1 MKRIVSCLLA
11 VVLVFTPCL
20 HIRATESGENA
31 VGNDVLSNGQE
42 ESRAGSETSGM
53 AQVKPAETDGM
64 AGETNEVTDVV
75 PGDGLA
81 EPVGEATDVDPKD
94 GDVVPG
100 DGLAEPAG
108 EATDGNPTD
117 GGSKDFGVKETQGA
131 ETAPVGNLGQV
142 DVSIVSAL
150 VLERDVTFTV
160 SLGEETPREV
170 TLAKD
175 DGTAA
180 QTEKAGVSFEDL
192 APGSYTL
199 TVSAPGFAAYTQT
212 VVVNDQAYFL
222 QLTTG
227 FVGNYTYGAGE
238 VHPGVILLGDVN
250 GDGAIDTAD
259 KDGLVTA
266 IDQGVAD
273 GTGDLNGDG
282 VADLADLEYFAASYQ
297 LGEGMDMLSAVEC
310 GVPAKAVSVKE
321 DANTQVEGAVEAL
334 LTNEGGGVTLRPVSG
349 SISGDN
355 PVALVFDFKKKA
367 DYSVGAMLIETG
379 KDNPIRAIRLDVEYE
394 EDGRNQTATVPL
406 VVGVDPL
413 LVAEKMRAS
422 LDENGTITVD
432 FGTQIAVKKV
442 SLVIT
447 GMQNNN
453 NLAEISKVEFLND
466 LQNRIPAP
474 EMDIPEGV
482 GAEAGNKNFTLTWNP
497 CRNVT
502 GYEVRITYN
511 GMEEVR
517 YTKSNSLAVS
527 TFNKEKLVNNEP
539 YMVEVRS
546 VNGTWRSPYGAAIEV
561 VPKTD
566 KKPDA
571 PDGLNV
577 AGNYRAVDASWK
589 NMEDTDT
596 YNLYYREEGAVDFTK
611 VEGISSNRYTI
622 SDLKDKTA
630 YEVYVTGVNELGEGA
645 RSLTAKAE
653 TTDPNPADMPKYKL
667 LNTGTGNEA
676 DSHIVSATYA
686 GGGSMQDSSLDTE
699 SGTAWGTV
707 DKNPISAYFWNT
719 WDQGGFNA
727 MGSRGL
733 TYEFDQ
739 AYKIQSF
746 ALQEVSVQSVRYGY
760 IRVRYW
766 DAENGNQ
773 MVELD
778 CGQVSLEPRTDE
790 QGRLYYMV
798 KLPKAVTTSKI
809 QFALA
814 RSVASGTISI
824 SEVYFY
830 HYDSLEDD
838 IMALYA
844 DNLHTV
850 LCEDAEGK
858 IEDLQNRIDTKDLV
872 SGEYHPDRAKLQRE
886 LDTAKQILAADLSEP
901 VRVHNGITTSDVNR
915 GFGGLNAW
923 QPLGV
928 TVAADEQISVYV
940 GHNTKKTG
948 ENTQLQLVV
957 TQYHAE
963 SSNLFKVVKTLKI
976 GKNDITIPKL
986 ISTDVEKGGALY
998 VQYTGSGND
1007 EYAVRVEGG
1016 VEVPVLDLY
1025 QVAGEERLERTQ
1037 EYMEDLKAYT
1047 AEMQK
1052 VHGQV
1057 HKESDNV
1064 SVAYEYEDK
1073 NCILGAS
1080 DIMLDTMLLSLPAQ
1094 QVLAGSDGS
1103 AQTLLDS
1110 LDAMEEMIDLF
1121 YQHKGLTEK
1130 ESDGAGAIAVKDQ
1143 YPSMHLNIRYQRMFA
1158 GAFMYASGNH
1168 VGIEWNETR
1177 GMASGVPVQ
1186 ADADGRYQGGHYF
1199 GWGIAHEI
1207 GHCINQGA
1215 YAVAEVTN
1223 NYYSVL
1229 AQAQDN
1235 NGIVRFQYGKV
1246 YEKVTS
1252 GTKGRASNVFTQLG
1266 MYWQLHLAYD
1276 DGYNYKTYE
1285 SYTEQLEN
1293 LFFARVD
1300 TYARDTAKAPAPGG
1314 IALVLTGDTDQNLM
1328 RLSCAAAEKNLL
1340 AFFERWGMTPNE
1352 ETKQYAGQFVEE
1364 TRALYYVDDDSRVYR
1379 LTHGGSRLTT
1389 DGTTEVLAAA
1399 TSARIDADAKN
1410 RVNFQFVLSD
1420 AGRDDILG
1428 YEVVRCTMS
1437 GNEVDKVVAGFT
1449 TESTFSDFVTTMNN
1463 RVVTYEVTAIDKYLN
1478 RSAVLILDPLK
1489 IEHNGNIDKAGWT
1502 VSASGI
1508 TSAEEGYEGSEE
1520 DPCAKTPGKAID
1532 KVIDNNGS
1540 TTYLGTAGQN
1550 AEVVLEFN
1558 RQLTIT
1564 GFEYK
1569 ADPNAGGEQVQDYT
1583 VYVRNAQ
1590 DGWTEVADGT
1600 FDTSGG
1606 KAAWTVYFSSQT
1618 EGNIAAHDTTAM
1630 RLLIKNKEGKQIAI
1644 TELDVLGVTGDN
1656 VELQSTLD
1664 GTPAIGKL
1672 TADYKYGSNVDE
1684 VIPAGSI
1691 IFTGVYK
1698 GNPAY
1703 NVVLLYDQ
1711 DGNIVSGT
1719 GANGER
1725 KAYHIFQANV
1735 PEDGP
1740 IQEVYDGTWIY
1751 WIEPQDT
1758 VDLAALTKVR
1768 AELYR
1773 VDDAMTNQGQRLV
1786 SDSFFVDVEANSP
1799 EELKP
1804 ITLTSNQGGD

>member
-1 MKRIVSCLLA
+1 MKRIISCLLA
-11 VVLVFTPCL
+11 VVLVCTPCL
-20 HIRATESGENA
+20 HVCATESGEN
-31 VGNDVLSNGQE
+31 VMGNDVLSNGQE
-42 ESRAGSETSGM
+42 ESRAESEIGDMEQTRPAEINGM
-53 AQVKPAETDGM
+53 AEETGEMADGNSKD
-64 AGETNEVTDVV
+64 GDTESGDGFVEPNSEDGDTV
-75 PGDGLA
+75 PGDGLV
-81 EPVGEATDVDPKD
+81 EPISEMANDESK
-94 GDVVPG
+94 
-100 DGLAEPAG
+100 EP
-108 EATDGNPTD
+108 
-117 GGSKDFGVKETQGA
+117 ETKAA
-131 ETAPVGNLGQV
+131 ETASVGNLGQV

-150 VLERDVTFTV
+150 ILERDVTFTV

-170 TLAKD
+170 TLARD
-175 DGTAA
+175 DGTVARV
-180 QTEKAGVSFEDL
+180 EKAGVSFENL
-192 APGSYTL
+192 VAGSYTL
-199 TVSAPGFAAYTQT
+199 TVSAPGFATYTQT
-212 VVVNDQAYFL
+212 VEVNDQAYFL

-227 FVGNYTYGAGE
+227 FVGNYTYEAGE

-250 GDGAIDTAD
+250 GDGTIDTAD
-259 KDGLVTA
+259 KDDLVSA
-266 IDQGVAD
+266 IDQGTTD

-282 VADLADLEYFAASYQ
+282 VSDLADLEYFAASYQ
-297 LGEGMDMLSAVEC
+297 LGEGMDMLSAVEY
-310 GVPAKAVSVKE
+310 GVPAKAMTVKE
-321 DANTQVEGAVEAL
+321 DANTQVEGSLETL
-334 LTNEGGGVTLRPVSG
+334 LTNEGGAVTLRPVNG
-349 SISGDN
+349 AISGDN
-355 PVALVFDFKKKA
+355 PVVLVFDFKENV
-367 DYSVGAMLIETG
+367 DYSVGAMLIEMG
-379 KDNPIRAIRLDVEYE
+379 MENPVRALRLDVEYE
-394 EDGRNQTATVPL
+394 EGGKNQTATVPL

-413 LVAEKMRAS
+413 LVAEQMRAS

-453 NLAEISKVEFLND
+453 NLAEITKVEFLNN

-474 EMDIPEGV
+474 DMDIPEGV
-482 GAEAGNKNFTLTWNP
+482 SAVAGNKSFTLTWNA
-497 CRNVT
+497 CRNIT

-511 GMEEVR
+511 GLEEVR
-517 YTKSNSLAVS
+517 YTKSNSLAV
-527 TFNKEKLVNNEP
+527 TAFNKEKLVNNES
-539 YMVEVRS
+539 YTVEVRS
-546 VNGTWRSPYGAAIEV
+546 VNGTWRSPYSAAIEV

-577 AGNYRAVDASWK
+577 TGNYRAIDASWK
-589 NMEDTDT
+589 KMEDTDT
-596 YNLYYREEGAVDFTK
+596 YNLYYREEGMADFTK
-611 VEGISSNRYTI
+611 VEGITSNQYTL
-622 SDLKDKTA
+622 SNLKDKTA
-630 YEVYVTGVNELGEGA
+630 YEIYVTGVNELGEGA

-653 TTDPNPADMPKYKL
+653 TTDPNPADMSKYKL
-667 LNTGTGNEA
+667 LNTGIGNEA
-676 DSHIVSATYA
+676 DSHIVSATYTH
-686 GGGSMQDSSLDTE
+686 GDSMQDSPLDTK

-707 DKNPISAYFWNT
+707 DKNPVSAYFWNT

-727 MGSRGL
+727 MGDRGM

-766 DAENGNQ
+766 DAENENQ
-773 MVELD
+773 MVELGHD
-778 CGQVSLEPRTDE
+778 QVSLEPRTDE
-790 QGRLYYMV
+790 EGRLYYMV

-814 RSVASGTISI
+814 RSVANGTISI

-844 DNLHTV
+844 DDLHTV
-850 LCEDAEGK
+850 LCEGAEGK
-858 IEDLQNRIDTKDLV
+858 IEELQNRIDTKDPV
-872 SGEYHPDRAKLQRE
+872 SGEYHPDKEKLQRE
-886 LDTAKQILAADLSEP
+886 LDTAKQILRAELSDP
-901 VRVHNGITTSDVNR
+901 VRVHGGITTGDVNR

-928 TVAADEQISVYV
+928 TVAAGEQITVYV

-948 ENTQLQLVV
+948 DNTQLQLVV

-963 SSNLFKVVKTLKI
+963 SSNLFNVVKTLKI

-1016 VEVPVLDLY
+1016 VEVPILDLY
-1025 QVAGEERLERTQ
+1025 QVTGEERLQRTQ
-1037 EYMEDLKAYT
+1037 EYIEDLKVYT
-1047 AEMQK
+1047 AKMEE
-1052 VHGQV
+1052 VHDQV
-1057 HKESDNV
+1057 HAGSDNT
-1064 SVAYEYEDK
+1064 SVDYAYEDK

-1094 QVLAGSDGS
+1094 QILAGAGNS

-1130 ESDGAGAIAVKDQ
+1130 ETDGSNAISVKDR

-1177 GMASGVPVQ
+1177 GMASGASVQ
-1186 ADADGRYQGGHYF
+1186 ADADGRYQSGHYF

-1235 NGIVRFQYGKV
+1235 NESVRFQYGKV

-1300 TYARDTAKAPAPGG
+1300 TYARETTKAPAPGG
-1314 IALVLTGDTDQNLM
+1314 IALELTGDTDQNLM

-1340 AFFERWGMTPNE
+1340 TFFERWGMTPNE
-1352 ETKQYAGQFVEE
+1352 ETNRYAGQFAEE

-1379 LTHGGSRLTT
+1379 LTHGGSRLTA

-1399 TSARIDADAKN
+1399 TSAQIDADAKN
-1410 RVNFQFVLSD
+1410 QVNFQFVLTD

-1428 YEVVRCTMS
+1428 YEIVRCTMS
-1437 GNEVDKVVAGFT
+1437 GNEVDKVIAGFT
-1449 TESTFSDFVTTMNN
+1449 TESTFSDFMTTMNN
-1463 RVVTYEVTAIDKYLN
+1463 RVVTYEITAIDKYLN
-1478 RSAVLILDPLK
+1478 RSAVLTLDPLK
-1489 IEHNGNIDKAGWT
+1489 IEHTGNIDKAGWT

-1508 TSAEEGYEGSEE
+1508 TSVAEDYQGGEE
-1520 DPCAKTPGKAID
+1520 DPCAKTPEKAIN
-1532 KVIDNNGS
+1532 KVIDNNSS

-1550 AEVVLEFN
+1550 AEVVVEFN

-1569 ADPNAGGEQVQDYT
+1569 ADLNAGGEQVQDYT

-1590 DGWTEVADGT
+1590 NGWTEAASGT
-1600 FDTSGG
+1600 FETSGG
-1606 KAAWTVYFSSQT
+1606 KAAQTVYFSSQVK
-1618 EGNIAAHDTTAM
+1618 GNIAAYDTTAM
-1630 RLLIKNKEGKQIAI
+1630 KLLIKNKEGKQVAI

-1656 VELQSTLD
+1656 VELQSTLN

-1672 TADYKYGSNVDE
+1672 TADYKYGTNAKD

-1703 NVVLLYDQ
+1703 NLVLLYDQ

-1719 GANGER
+1719 SADGEQ
-1725 KAYHIFQANV
+1725 KAYHVIQANV
-1735 PEDGP
+1735 PDDGE

-1758 VDLAALTKVR
+1758 VNLEALTKVR

-1786 SDSFFVDVEANSP
+1786 SDSFFVNVEANSP
-1799 EELKP
+1799 EELRP
-1804 ITLTSNQGGD
+1804 ITLTSSQSGGN